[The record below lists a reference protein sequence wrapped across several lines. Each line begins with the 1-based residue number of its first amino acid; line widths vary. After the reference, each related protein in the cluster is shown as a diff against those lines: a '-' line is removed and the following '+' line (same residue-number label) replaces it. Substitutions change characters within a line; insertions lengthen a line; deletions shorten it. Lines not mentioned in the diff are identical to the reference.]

1 MSLTGTKLATR
12 SIDANNTFTDRV
24 QMVGYFNI
32 SISGTWE
39 GVVTCQRS
47 FDKGS
52 TWYDV
57 NSWDEN
63 TQEYGM
69 EPERGVWYQAGLKD
83 GDYVNG
89 TATKRLSQY

>member
-1 MSLTGTKLATR
+1 MTGIRLATR
-12 SIDANNTFTDRV
+12 SIETNNTFTDRV

-39 GVVTCQRS
+39 GLITCQRS
-47 FDKGS
+47 FDKGA

-63 TQEYGM
+63 TQEYGF
-69 EPERGVWYQAGLKD
+69 EPERGVWYIAGFKD
-83 GDYVNG
+83 GDYSNG
-89 TATKRLSQY
+89 TATIRLSQ